1 MLRSYSHSGLTQ
13 MRHIV
18 AVVGLAGSGKSE
30 LTHMFEAKGYARIRF
45 GDITEAEMRRRGLG
59 GGEANERTVREDLR
73 RRHGMAAYAVLS
85 LPKISRALKS
95 NDVVID
101 GLYSWEE
108 YLCLRARFGR
118 RLIVV
123 ALHVSPGT
131 RYARLGRREVR
142 PLTPAQAES
151 RDHAE
156 IEKINKG
163 GPIAMADLVIVNE
176 SNMAALHAGF
186 LGTLRKVRRLAS
198 ATVKGRAKR
207 P

>member
-1 MLRSYSHSGLTQ
+1 M
-13 MRHIV
+13 HIV

-30 LTHMFEAKGYARIRF
+30 LTRMFEAKGYTRIRF
-45 GDITEAEMRRRGLG
+45 GDITEEEMRRRGLD

-73 RRHGMAAYAVLS
+73 GRHGMAAYAVLS

-95 NDVVID
+95 GDVVID

-108 YLCLRARFGR
+108 YLCLRAKYGW
-118 RLIVV
+118 RLIIV
-123 ALHVSPGT
+123 ALHVSPRT
-131 RYARLGRREVR
+131 RYARLGRRTVR

-156 IEKINKG
+156 IEKTNKG
-163 GPIAMADLVIVNE
+163 GPIAMADFAIVNE
-176 SNMAALHAGF
+176 SSMAALRIEF
-186 LGTLRKVRRLAS
+186 LRTLRNVRCLAS

-207 P
+207 S